1 MEREKTTV
9 ERAFELARGAAC
21 HNMTDIREA
30 LANENYASAA
40 AHLSSPSLRKQL
52 MALLAEHKK

>member
-9 ERAFELARGAAC
+9 ERAFELARGGEC
-21 HNMTDIREA
+21 HNMADIRQA

-40 AHLSSPSLRKQL
+40 SGH
-52 MALLAEHKK
+52 E